1 MAEPEDMIL
10 SMLREMRAENAVG
23 YQRMDEAFLSVD
35 RRLAAIELAQAD
47 CLRAVFHS
55 IAVKAAFLERRV

>member
-1 MAEPEDMIL
+1 
-10 SMLREMRAENAVG
+10 
-23 YQRMDEAFLSVD
+23 MDRLGVLVEQTKLTSVD

-55 IAVKAAFLERRV
+55 IAVKAAFLERRI